1 MASNGSNLPWSIVTP
16 HRFIRATRDSGYRS
30 TASAVSELVDN
41 AIQAR
46 ARNIDIH
53 VDTDC
58 TQESLNVTVADN
70 GCGMDASTLRQALR
84 FGGSSRFDD
93 RSGLGRFGMGLPN
106 SSLSQARR
114 VSATSWTHRD
124 PTAQGKTRTKKR
136 DFCIQ
141 TYIDL
146 DEISK
151 GSMIEVPRPY
161 RVDRPKYARSSASG
175 TVVQWTRCDR
185 LDFRRAATICK
196 HIDRDLAQ
204 RFRYFIQDGVS
215 IRVNGSL
222 VRAFD
227 PMFLNGDHECE
238 AVQYGNEITYRVSA
252 DPDSECAPHGLVRVR
267 FSELPVQKWAQ
278 LSAADKRSRRIVQH
292 AGASIVRA
300 NREIDYGWHFFGKKR
315 RENYDDWWRC
325 EIHFDPIL
333 DEAFGLT
340 HTKQQIKPRPYL
352 IDALSA
358 DIEATARELNTRA
371 RQAHASLATKRHLK
385 KSEVIADEK
394 SSSLQPLAEA
404 RSLRERRS
412 VRYRI
417 RESSLEPGVFYS
429 FQKRRNEFVLTLDPD
444 HSFYRDFYSR
454 CEGSPELEA
463 VQTAIELL
471 LFSAARAEA
480 AGHVENHSAL
490 IKFRSDWGKTLE
502 TLLGG

>member
-1 MASNGSNLPWSIVTP
+1 MAGEGLNPPWSIVTP

-46 ARNIDIH
+46 ARKIDIH
-53 VDTDC
+53 VETDS
-58 TQESLNVTVADN
+58 TQGSLVVTVADN

-106 SSLSQARR
+106 SSLSQARNVR
-114 VSATSWTHRD
+114 VTSWTRCKPKD
-124 PTAQGKTRTKKR
+124 KGEAQARKCH
-136 DFCIQ
+136 FMQ
-141 TYIDL
+141 THIDI
-146 DEISK
+146 DEIAK
-151 GSMIEVPRPY
+151 GRMVEVPPPC
-161 RVDRPKYARSSASG
+161 RVDRPEHARRSASG

-185 LDFRRAATICK
+185 LDFRRAATICR
-196 HIDRDLAQ
+196 HIHHDLAQ
-204 RFRYFIQDGVS
+204 RFRYFIQDGVA
-215 IRVNGSL
+215 IRINGSL
-222 VRAFD
+222 VHAFD
-227 PMFLNGDHECE
+227 PMFLTGDNANR
-238 AVQYGNEITYRVSA
+238 AVQYGNGITYRISS
-252 DPDSECAPHGLVRVR
+252 DPENERAPHGMVRVR

-278 LSAADKRSRRIVQH
+278 LSAADKRLRRIVQH

-315 RENYDDWWRC
+315 KENYDDWWRC
-325 EIHFDPIL
+325 EIHFDPVL

-352 IDALSA
+352 TAALSA
-358 DIEATARELNTRA
+358 DIEATARVLNRRA
-371 RQAHASLATKRHLK
+371 RQAHASLATERRPK
-385 KSEVIADEK
+385 KSEAIAEAK
-394 SSSLQPLAEA
+394 SPSLRPLAAA
-404 RSLRERRS
+404 RPLGSGPS

-417 RESSLEPGVFYS
+417 RKSSLDPGVFYS
-429 FQKRRNEFVLTLDPD
+429 FEKRRNEFVLTLDPD

-454 CEGSPELEA
+454 CEGSPELEG
-463 VQTAIELL
+463 VQTVIELL

-480 AGHVENHSAL
+480 AGHAEDHNAL